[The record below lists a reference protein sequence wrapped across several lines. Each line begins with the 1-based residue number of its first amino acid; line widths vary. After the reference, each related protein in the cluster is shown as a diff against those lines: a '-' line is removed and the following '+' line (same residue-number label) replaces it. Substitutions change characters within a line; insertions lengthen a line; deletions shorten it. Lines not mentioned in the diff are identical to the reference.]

1 MNRKAS
7 RWLSSTAILLNLLS
21 VPATADVVT
30 RWNAIAVEATAL
42 PPNSILQSRVLAIVH
57 AAMYDAARAVTREA
71 PPYAVDI
78 QPGGPASIEAAVASA
93 AHGVLMRLA
102 PAQSAALESN
112 YLSAI
117 ASIAD
122 GEAKTSGMALGKE
135 VADKLLAAR
144 GNDGSA
150 DKIEVALKQ
159 GIGLYQPTE
168 PHSMAPILPS
178 WGRVKPFVINT
189 NDFTTMGPP
198 RPDSPEFEADFNE
211 VKALGARNSK
221 LRTADQTAA
230 AIFWV
235 VQTAVPWFAAARSAV
250 AERQA
255 SVLDNAR
262 LFALLAMATAD
273 SQIVCFKDK
282 YERLHW
288 RPITAIRAAGR
299 QTISKLGGDP
309 AWEPLLGT
317 PPHPEYPSA
326 HACFSGAAEAVLR
339 GDLNTDRVQVSV
351 TYPPVFG
358 VTRTYASFSAIAQE
372 VNDARVWG
380 GIHFRRSDRHGYELG
395 KRVGEAVLREFPGQT
410 RAAMSPR
417 RWSPSCW

>member
-1 MNRKAS
+1 
-7 RWLSSTAILLNLLS
+7 
-21 VPATADVVT
+21 
-30 RWNAIAVEATAL
+30 
-42 PPNSILQSRVLAIVH
+42 
-57 AAMYDAARAVTREA
+57 
-71 PPYAVDI
+71 
-78 QPGGPASIEAAVASA
+78 
-93 AHGVLMRLA
+93 
-102 PAQSAALESN
+102 
-112 YLSAI
+112 
-117 ASIAD
+117 
-122 GEAKTSGMALGKE
+122 GKE

-198 RPDSPEFEADFNE
+198 RPDSPESEADFNE

-326 HACFSGAAEAVLR
+326 HACFSELR
-339 GDLNTDRVQVSV
+339 GVVLWGDTKTDGGWVGGAFSLF
-351 TYPPVFG
+351 FG
-358 VTRTYASFSAIAQE
+358 LSALTPAFSAI
-372 VNDARVWG
+372 RWG
-380 GIHFRRSDRHGYELG
+380 G
-395 KRVGEAVLREFPGQT
+395 P
-410 RAAMSPR
+410 
-417 RWSPSCW
+417 